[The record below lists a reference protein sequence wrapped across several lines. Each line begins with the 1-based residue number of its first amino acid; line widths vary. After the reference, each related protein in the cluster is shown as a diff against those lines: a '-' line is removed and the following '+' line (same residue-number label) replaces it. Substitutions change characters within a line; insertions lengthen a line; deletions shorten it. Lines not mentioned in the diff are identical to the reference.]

1 MSEQDSLSIRVPY
14 NYFTPRWYQI
24 EVFKALE
31 SGKRRL
37 LLNWA
42 RQLGKDTTCFCAMV
56 MAAMKR
62 PGNYFY
68 IFPTREAA
76 RRAVWEKIDHD
87 GKELLSVIP
96 QQILLRKSDQEMM
109 IRINSIGGISTIRF
123 IGLDYNPDAI
133 RGITP
138 AGVILSEFAYQDPE
152 AFFALS
158 PALRQHKDAWVIFN
172 STPQGKNHFYDMYIN
187 NLDNPGWFV
196 STRQIMFPEKDSYV
210 KGIKTVEELRSI
222 QSEEGRSDEAMAQE
236 YGCSFDIGALGSI
249 YSDLIEKARKE
260 KRVTQFLPDDTL
272 WVDTFWDIGYND
284 PTAIWFRQCAGN
296 AEIFIDYWEGNGRD
310 IPSMVQVLESKGYKF
325 RTHYLPHDASHNKPG
340 MVVTFQ
346 ELLEETLRASSL
358 KSPGST
364 IVCPK
369 VPVQD
374 GINGVRA
381 RFSRFCFNEGLCRDG
396 LRALDNYHRRYDP
409 KYKVFT
415 KEPVH
420 DQNSHA
426 ADALRT
432 CVSAEDMDL
441 GKDLRYNVLT
451 TGLDYDILS

>member
-1 MSEQDSLSIRVPY
+1 MTDTDNQIRVPY
-14 NYFTPRWYQI
+14 NYFTPRPYQI
-24 EVFKALE
+24 EVFQALE
-31 SGKRRL
+31 KGTRRI

-56 MAAMKR
+56 MAAMRR

-76 RRAVWEKIDHD
+76 RRAVWEKIDSD

-96 QQILLRKSDQEMM
+96 QQVLMRKSDQEMALK
-109 IRINSIGGISTIRF
+109 IQSIGGISTIRF
-123 IGLDYNPDAI
+123 VGLDYNPDAI

-138 AGVILSEFAYQDPE
+138 AGVCLSEFAYQDPE
-152 AFFALS
+152 AYFALS

-187 NLDNPGWFV
+187 NLDNPGWYV
-196 STRQIMFPEKDSYV
+196 STKQIMFPNKDSYV
-210 KGIKTVEELRSI
+210 PYIKSVEELRSI

-249 YSDLIEKARKE
+249 YADLLETARKE
-260 KRVTQFLPDDTL
+260 KRISQFIPDNTL

-284 PTAIWFRQCAGN
+284 PTAIWFRQTVGN
-296 AEIFIDYWEGNGRD
+296 AEIFVDFWEGNGRD
-310 IPSMVQVLESKGYKF
+310 IPQIVQVLESKGYKY

-346 ELLEETLRASSL
+346 ELLDTILHQSSL
-358 KSPGST
+358 LSPGNT
-364 IVCPK
+364 VVCPK
-369 VPVQD
+369 LPVQD
-374 GINGVRA
+374 GINGVRS
-381 RFSRFCFNEGLCRDG
+381 RFSRFCFNEGLCREG
-396 LRALDNYHRRYDP
+396 LRKLDNYHRRYDP

-420 DQNSHA
+420 DDNSHA
-426 ADALRT
+426 ADAIRT
-432 CVSAEDMDL
+432 IISAEDPREAQRFKEM
-441 GKDLRYNVLT
+441 NLT
-451 TGLDYDILS
+451 PIMDYDIFS